1 MKILAVFISEK
12 IFATF
17 WIGLLNIYS
26 NFLWKYFLGS
36 HIQKN

>member
-12 IFATF
+12 ILATF

-26 NFLWKYFLGS
+26 HSLLKYFLRS
-36 HIQKN
+36 HI